1 MSRSLYEISYEYQLA
16 FDNITNLLEDVDI
29 ADKDAIISNT
39 LANIT
44 HEFDNKALNVARY
57 IGNLEHEL
65 LGVKEATKRL
75 QVRAKATENKI
86 DKLREYLLNEMRKL
100 DKKSIKSDE
109 IMLTLRNNPAK
120 VVITDEE
127 SLPADVK
134 YKVTEIK
141 VDKKLIGD
149 KIKSGEDVQGAVLTS
164 SQRLEIK

>member
-1 MSRSLYEISYEYQLA
+1 MSRPLYEITQEFLYLFES
-16 FDNITNLLEDVDI
+16 ITEALEDVDI
-29 ADKDAIISNT
+29 ADKDDIISNT
-39 LANIT
+39 LANVS

-57 IGNLEHEL
+57 IANLEHEL

-141 VDKKLIGD
+141 VDKKLIAD
-149 KIKSGEDVQGAVLTS
+149 KIKSGEDVRGAVLTS